1 VKLRKWLNLKS
12 IIQHPWILVLSL
24 LFIGLNG
31 YFIYNNNYF
40 LNAIPLVL
48 LILYMAFYYLEST
61 FLLVA
66 LLTPLSVNLEEFT
79 NGEMGLFLPTEPILL
94 GILVL
99 LLFKQLKTPFIDK
112 EVWKNP
118 IVWSLGFYIGWIF
131 ITSITST
138 SPLISFKFLLM
149 KLWFILPLIFIG
161 TFVFK
166 NYKNISRFIWLYAI
180 GITVVILYTLI
191 RHYGYGFGEEEGHWV
206 MSPFFKDHTI
216 YGASVAISVFFIL
229 GLLLHKHNGPLIHF
243 ILLVMLSITAL
254 GLYFSYTRGAWL
266 SVFVAVIV
274 WLLIKYKVKFKYL
287 LVLGIL
293 VLSTIYFSW
302 DKIEMELAR
311 NKAEHT
317 TTAFDERLQSATNVT
332 SDASNLERLNRWNA
346 AWEMYKKKPV
356 FGFGPGTYAFEYAP
370 YQDPDMLTIIST
382 NFGNAGNAHSEFLG
396 PMAEMGTFGILAMIL
411 FVVALF
417 YKGITLYNKFPENSE
432 TNVHLKRLLLFVILA
447 MSTYFF
453 HGLLNNY
460 LDTDKAAVPIYGV
473 CAIII
478 ALEIKIKQDFKKQS
492 SIT

>member
-1 VKLRKWLNLKS
+1 VKLRNWHNLKS
-12 IIQHPWILVLSL
+12 IIQYPWILVLSL

-31 YFIYNNNYF
+31 YFIYNDNYF
-40 LNAIPLVL
+40 LNAVPLVL

-66 LLTPLSVNLEEFT
+66 FLTPLSVNLEEFT

-94 GILVL
+94 GLLVL

-138 SPLISFKFLLM
+138 SPLVSFKFLLM
-149 KLWFILPLIFIG
+149 KLWFILPLILIG
-161 TFVFK
+161 VFVFK
-166 NYKNISRFIWLYAI
+166 NSKNISRFIWLYSI
-180 GITVVILYTLI
+180 GMTIVILYTLI
-191 RHYGYGFGEEEGHWV
+191 RHYGYAFGEEEGHWV

-243 ILLVMLSITAL
+243 ILLVMFSITAV

-266 SVFVAVIV
+266 SVFVAIVV

-302 DKIEMELAR
+302 DKIQMELAR

-417 YKGITLYNKFPENSE
+417 YKGITLYNKFPEN
-432 TNVHLKRLLLFVILA
+432 NPNNIQLKRLLLFVILA

-460 LDTDKAAVPIYGV
+460 LDTDKAAVPVYGA

-478 ALEIKIKQDFKKQS
+478 VLEIKLKREELI
-492 SIT
+492 